1 MKYFEEDVMIDG
13 LRLRRARFEP
23 DNPAAIRAA
32 AIHYHGQGDYTARYD
47 ETMEYFTRQGVAVV
61 GTDLPG
67 HGKSDGR
74 RGVVPG
80 FSYVDHIAKDNLKH
94 CEERWPGLP
103 VGITGHSAGGL
114 IALRELVRH
123 PEPYSF
129 SWISSPLLH
138 PDANQSRLL
147 VLLLPLAAGLLPDL
161 TVSTRVTAEQ
171 CWHNE
176 VRAAKMAEGIEL
188 FFHQRVSLSWGRA
201 MIEAAGF
208 VRGALLTKP
217 PGIPLL
223 ITQGTADQVCPI
235 DLLRPLLE
243 RCSIPGLRYVEI
255 PDALH
260 EPFADTQRDLVFTA
274 LTDWLSETLPPFT
287 TQAVAS

>member
-1 MKYFEEDVMIDG
+1 MKFFEEDVIIDG
-13 LRLRRARFEP
+13 LRLRRSRFEP
-23 DNPAAIRAA
+23 DNPAAIRAT

-47 ETMEYFTRQGVAVV
+47 ETMEYFTRQGVAVI

-67 HGKSDGR
+67 HGKSEGR
-74 RGVVPG
+74 RGAVPG
-80 FSYVDHIAKDNLKH
+80 FRYVDQIAKDNLRQ
-94 CEERWPGLP
+94 CGECWPGLP

-123 PEPYSF
+123 PEPYAF

-147 VLLLPLAAGLLPDL
+147 VLLLPLAAGLLPEL

-171 CWHNE
+171 CLHNE
-176 VRAAKMAEGIEL
+176 VRAAKVAEGAEL
-188 FFHQRVSLSWGRA
+188 FFHQRVSLGWGRE
-201 MIEAAGF
+201 MIEAAAF
-208 VRGALLTKP
+208 VRAALLTRP
-217 PGIPLL
+217 PDFPLL
-223 ITQGTADQVCPI
+223 ITQGTADQVCPV
-235 DLLRPLLE
+235 DLLRRLLE
-243 RCSIPGLRYVEI
+243 RCSISGLRYVEI

-274 LTDWLSETLPPFT
+274 LTDWLSETLPPLT
-287 TQAVAS
+287 TQAAAS